1 VTRLPLLVAM
11 RTVSAGGAFPDVT
24 GAAFAVLLVLADFA
38 TTERPEWA
46 PEGGDAWAWPSRAE
60 LARRSRVSVA
70 TVKRAVRQLE
80 DAGVVQVERR
90 PGGSSGYVLRIGT
103 GVEVT
108 RPDDMGGRVTM
119 HQGGRVTMHQGGRV
133 NLTRPD
139 VDEPAAFQSDE
150 NLQGSTLPGR
160 VNLTRL
166 TPEPGEVDG
175 GGRVNLTRG
184 VGSNRPGGR
193 VNLTPDSPMLSQ
205 DLSQKI
211 PAAGV
216 DLDPGETRAP
226 APTRTREATP
236 RARWETPAPLVVPSA
251 DPRTQV
257 PSPADGAFAP
267 ACNIG
272 FNQVSGAG
280 GTVDPSENGN
290 AFLASPDGQAE
301 TPAPRNLIKT
311 DVACRREG
319 AVGGARD
326 LGSRIGRRDDEGSR
340 GLPPSPGR
348 GLACTR
354 GRGGAGLSRIQIYS
368 SSRDLLGEILGEHG
382 RVGGQID
389 PTPGSI

>member
-1 VTRLPLLVAM
+1 MTRLPLLVAM

-133 NLTRPD
+133 TMHQVGRVTMHQGGRVNLTRPD

-216 DLDPGETRAP
+216 DLDPGETRAH
-226 APTRTREATP
+226 AY
-236 RARWETPAPLVVPSA
+236 
-251 DPRTQV
+251 
-257 PSPADGAFAP
+257 
-267 ACNIG
+267 
-272 FNQVSGAG
+272 
-280 GTVDPSENGN
+280 
-290 AFLASPDGQAE
+290 
-301 TPAPRNLIKT
+301 
-311 DVACRREG
+311 
-319 AVGGARD
+319 
-326 LGSRIGRRDDEGSR
+326 
-340 GLPPSPGR
+340 
-348 GLACTR
+348 TR
-354 GRGGAGLSRIQIYS
+354 GHA
-368 SSRDLLGEILGEHG
+368 
-382 RVGGQID
+382 
-389 PTPGSI
+389 PGSVGDPGSPRRPVGRSSNPGPEPRRRRLRAGMQHRF